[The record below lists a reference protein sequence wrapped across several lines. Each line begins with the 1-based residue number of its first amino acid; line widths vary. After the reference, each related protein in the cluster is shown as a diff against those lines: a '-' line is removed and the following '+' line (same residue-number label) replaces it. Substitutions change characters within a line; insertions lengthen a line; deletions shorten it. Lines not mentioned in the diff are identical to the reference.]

1 MTDKKIPDEKRAV
14 QKTKK
19 EAGVRQAAGGNNSGK
34 SPRELALNILMEIL
48 EKGDFSHTLLN
59 RSLKLQTTLTKQDRS
74 FITRLVEGTLER
86 LITLD
91 YILNSYSKV
100 TVGKMKPF
108 IRNLLRMSLY
118 QLKYMDQVPDSAVC
132 NEAVKLA
139 EKRGFKS
146 LSGFINGVLRNIAR
160 NAKGDILP
168 LEEKEKEEYLSIL
181 YSTPRWMIEKWLK
194 EYDYN
199 TVKNMLAAQFEEKKY
214 TTIRVNLAKN
224 TAEELKDR
232 LKEEN
237 IGAEEGSYL
246 SCALKIQ
253 GFESMDSIKAFTEGR
268 FTVQDESS
276 MLIGLIAG
284 IQQQDFIIDV
294 CGAPGGK
301 ALHAAELLAGTGRI
315 ETRDVTDYKVA
326 LIQENIQR
334 MGFHNIKAVK
344 KDATVK
350 DEDSLLKADIVIADL
365 PCSGLGVI
373 GKKPDI
379 KYNMTEEKQK
389 ELVKLQ
395 REILSVVSGYVKE
408 GGTLIYSTC
417 TVNREENLGN
427 VEWFIQNY
435 PYHLESLEQYLPK
448 DLPCKT
454 KEKGYLQL
462 IPGIHNTDGF
472 FMARLKKNT

>member
-1 MTDKKIPDEKRAV
+1 MTDRKAAEK
-14 QKTKK
+14 
-19 EAGVRQAAGGNNSGK
+19 S
-34 SPRELALNILMEIL
+34 SREIALDILIEIL
-48 EKGDFSHTLLN
+48 EKGDFSHTQLN
-59 RSLKLQTTLTKQDRS
+59 RTLKTQTALTKQDRS

-91 YILNSYSKV
+91 YILNGYSKV
-100 TVGKMKPF
+100 KVEKMKPF

-139 EKRGFKS
+139 GKRGFKS
-146 LSGFINGVLRNIAR
+146 LSGFVNGVLRNIAR
-160 NAKGDILP
+160 NSKGSVFP
-168 LEEKEKEEYLSIL
+168 LEEKEREEYLSIL
-181 YSTPRWMIEKWLK
+181 YSTPRWIIEKWLK
-194 EYDYN
+194 DYDYE

-224 TAEELKDR
+224 TVEELTER

-237 IGAEEGSYL
+237 VETIDGNYL

-253 GFESMDSIKAFTEGR
+253 GFENMESIKAFAKGR

-284 IQQQDFIIDV
+284 IQEKDFIIDV

-301 ALHAAELLAGTGRI
+301 ALHAAELLKGTGMV

-326 LIQENIQR
+326 LIQENIRR
-334 MGFHNIKAVK
+334 MGLPNIKAVK
-344 KDATVK
+344 KDATLK
-350 DEDSLLKADIVIADL
+350 DEDSILKADIVLADL

-379 KYNMTEEKQK
+379 KYNMTREKQQ

-395 REILSVVSGYVKE
+395 REILSVVSGYVKA
-408 GGTLIYSTC
+408 GGILIYSTC

-427 VEWFIQNY
+427 VEWFTENY
-435 PYHLESLEQYLPK
+435 PFQLESLEGLLPEK
-448 DLPCKT
+448 LPCET

-462 IPGIHNTDGF
+462 IPGIHETDGF
-472 FMARLKKNT
+472 FMARLRKNT

>member
-1 MTDKKIPDEKRAV
+1 MTDKKKA
-14 QKTKK
+14 
-19 EAGVRQAAGGNNSGK
+19 
-34 SPRELALNILMEIL
+34 PRELALDILLEIL

-59 RSLKLQTTLTKQDRS
+59 RTLKMQNTLTKQDRS

-86 LITLD
+86 LLTLD

-100 TVGKMKPF
+100 RVEKMKPF

-146 LSGFINGVLRNIAR
+146 LSGFVNGVLRNIAR
-160 NAKGDILP
+160 NSRGDMLP
-168 LEEKEKEEYLSIL
+168 AEETDGEEYLSIL
-181 YSTPRWMIEKWLK
+181 YSTPKWMIEKWLK
-194 EYDYN
+194 EYDYE
-199 TVKNMLAAQFEEKKY
+199 TVKKMLAAQFEEKKY

-224 TAEELKDR
+224 TAEELADSLRK
-232 LKEEN
+232 EN
-237 IGAEEGSYL
+237 IEVKEGSYL
-246 SCALKIQ
+246 DCALKIQ
-253 GFESMDSIKAFTEGR
+253 GFESMDSIKAFKEGR

-284 IQQQDFIIDV
+284 SKEKDYIIDV

-301 ALHAAELLAGTGRI
+301 ALHLAELLNGTGML
-315 ETRDVTDYKVA
+315 ETRDVTDYKVS

-334 MGFHNIKAVK
+334 MGFHNIRAVK
-344 KDATVK
+344 WDARVK
-350 DEDSLLKADIVIADL
+350 DEESLLKADIVIADL

-379 KYNMTEEKQK
+379 KYNMTLEKQE
-389 ELVKLQ
+389 ELVRLQ

-417 TVNREENLGN
+417 TVNRDENLGN
-427 VEWFIQNY
+427 VEWFTKNY
-435 PYHLESLEQYLPK
+435 PFRLESLEEYLPK
-448 DLPCKT
+448 GLPCET
-454 KEKGYLQL
+454 KKEGYLQL
-462 IPGIHNTDGF
+462 IPGIHDTDGF
-472 FMARLKKNT
+472 FMARLKKKSQAGD

>member
-1 MTDKKIPDEKRAV
+1 MTDKK
-14 QKTKK
+14 
-19 EAGVRQAAGGNNSGK
+19 K
-34 SPRELALNILMEIL
+34 SSRELALDILLEIL

-59 RSLKLQTTLTKQDRS
+59 KTLKMQNTLTKQDRS

-86 LITLD
+86 LLTLD

-100 TVGKMKPF
+100 RVEKMKPF

-132 NEAVKLA
+132 NEAVKMA

-146 LSGFINGVLRNIAR
+146 LSGFVNGVLRNIAR
-160 NAKGDILP
+160 DSRGDILP
-168 LEEKEKEEYLSIL
+168 GEEKDREEYLSIL
-181 YSTPRWMIEKWLK
+181 YSTPKWMIEKWLK
-194 EYDYN
+194 EYDYE
-199 TVKNMLAAQFEEKKY
+199 TVKKMLTAQFEEKKH

-224 TAEELKDR
+224 TAGELADR
-232 LKEEN
+232 LREDSIEVK
-237 IGAEEGSYL
+237 EGSYL
-246 SCALKIQ
+246 DCALKIQ
-253 GFESMDSIKAFTEGR
+253 GFESLDSIKAFKEGR

-284 IQQQDFIIDV
+284 IKEKDYIIDV

-301 ALHAAELLAGTGRI
+301 ALHGAELLKGTGML
-315 ETRDVTDYKVA
+315 ETRDVTDYKVS
-326 LIQENIQR
+326 LIQENIER
-334 MGFHNIKAVK
+334 MGFHNIRTVK
-344 KDATVK
+344 WDARIK
-350 DEDSLLKADIVIADL
+350 DEDSISKADIVIADL

-379 KYNMTEEKQK
+379 KYNMTLEKQG

-395 REILSVVSGYVKE
+395 REILSVVSSYVKE

-417 TVNREENLGN
+417 TVNRDENLGN
-427 VEWFIQNY
+427 VEWFMENHPFCLQ
-435 PYHLESLEQYLPK
+435 SLEDYLPQK
-448 DLPCKT
+448 LSGET

-462 IPGIHNTDGF
+462 VPGIHDTDGF
-472 FMARLKKNT
+472 FMARLKRNIGSKAGYSGKRFHE

>member
-1 MTDKKIPDEKRAV
+1 MTDRK
-14 QKTKK
+14 
-19 EAGVRQAAGGNNSGK
+19 AAGKAVEVKETVGRNLNKTS
-34 SPRELALNILMEIL
+34 REIALDILIEIL
-48 EKGDFSHTLLN
+48 EKGDFSHTQLN
-59 RSLKLQTTLTKQDRS
+59 RTLKAQTALTKQDRS

-91 YILNSYSKV
+91 YILNGYSKV
-100 TVGKMKPF
+100 KVKKMKPF

-139 EKRGFKS
+139 GKRGFKS
-146 LSGFINGVLRNIAR
+146 LSGFVNGVLRNIAR
-160 NAKGDILP
+160 NSKGSVLP
-168 LEEKEKEEYLSIL
+168 LEEKDREEYLSIL

-194 EYDYN
+194 DYDYE

-214 TTIRVNLAKN
+214 TTVRVNLAKN
-224 TAEELKDR
+224 TVEELTER

-237 IGAEEGSYL
+237 VETIEGNYL

-253 GFESMDSIKAFTEGR
+253 GFENMDSIKAFAEGR

-284 IQQQDFIIDV
+284 IQKKDFIIDV

-301 ALHAAELLAGTGRI
+301 ALHAAELLKGTGMV

-326 LIQENIQR
+326 LIQENIRR
-334 MGFHNIKAVK
+334 MGLPNIKAVK
-344 KDATVK
+344 KDATLK
-350 DEDSLLKADIVIADL
+350 DEDSILKADIVLADL

-379 KYNMTEEKQK
+379 KYNMTREKQQ

-395 REILSVVSGYVKE
+395 REILSVVSGYVKT
-408 GGTLIYSTC
+408 GGILIYSTC
-417 TVNREENLGN
+417 TVNREENLEN
-427 VEWFIQNY
+427 VEWFTENY
-435 PYHLESLEQYLPK
+435 PFQLESLEGRLPEK
-448 DLPCKT
+448 LPCET

-462 IPGIHNTDGF
+462 IPGIHETDGF
-472 FMARLKKNT
+472 FMARLRKNT